1 MTKEIITLGSINQD
15 IFVNTKDYPKNGE
28 TVWVD
33 SVNNQPGGKGANQ
46 AIALTK
52 IGGKTKFIGAV
63 GVDAHGENMI
73 KNLQKH
79 GVDTEFIVSKKGI
92 NTGTFIVILDST
104 GENTML
110 GTLGANNHL
119 NDDDI
124 IKAFDQTNAD
134 YLLLQLETSKTSIM
148 TALKIAKEKNIKVVL
163 DPAPADGYDEEFLKY
178 AYLITP
184 NQQEAE
190 AISGIK
196 VTDIESAERAAH
208 IISQKGVENVIVKLG
223 SQGSLIYK
231 NQETTFIQSHKV
243 STINTVGAGDVF
255 AAAITVCLNN
265 SQSLIEAV
273 EFATAAS
280 AIKVSKKETQEAI
293 PSYSEIQDFVKK
305 QK

>member
-1 MTKEIITLGSINQD
+1 
-15 IFVNTKDYPKNGE
+15 VNTKGYPKNGE

-119 NDDDI
+119 SDDDI

-134 YLLLQLETSKTSIM
+134 YLLLQLETSKASIM

-196 VTDIESAERAAH
+196 VTDIESAEQADH
-208 IISQKGVENVIVKLG
+208 IISQKEVENVIVKLG

-243 STINTVGAGDVF
+243 NTINTVGAGDVF

-280 AIKVSKKETQEAI
+280 A
-293 PSYSEIQDFVKK
+293 
-305 QK
+305 